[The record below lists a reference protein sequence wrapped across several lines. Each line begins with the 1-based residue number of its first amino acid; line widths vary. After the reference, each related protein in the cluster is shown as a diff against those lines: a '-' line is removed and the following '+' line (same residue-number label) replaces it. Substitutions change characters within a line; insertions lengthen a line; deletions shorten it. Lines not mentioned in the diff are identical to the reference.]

1 MGDNRSYSEAT
12 KAALFALSVSCYEPQ
27 CQQPTVTV
35 FVDDPDKNVQ
45 IAHIRAVKPNGPR
58 YAPPGHP
65 PMTPEQRNAFPNLIL
80 LCQRHHRL
88 VDNKVNEHIYTVDL
102 LRDWKEQAE
111 RDIRAKV
118 DGLDRLTE
126 DRLNAMLTSAAQN
139 TKVEIDGA
147 ITKFTNVSESAAA
160 LLRALFE
167 QIESNYLDR
176 EMIALLSDAAYRL
189 SHLQDTAS
197 LLHLATQRL
206 GNFEDSVG
214 LLAYAARELEHLQD
228 TAGTLNTAVGNLADY
243 DVSGSSRRL
252 AQFIEG
258 YQWIP
263 DVSASIEAAADVAI
277 ARIERRVETIDVG
290 EPPTVMDDDQRWK
303 WGLWGFA
310 LGVLAVLLTV
320 AILAFSHNL

>member
-1 MGDNRSYSEAT
+1 MGDNRNYSEAT

-27 CQQPTVTV
+27 CQQPTVTI
-35 FVDDPDKNVQ
+35 FVDDPDKNVE

-58 YAPPGHP
+58 YDPPGHP
-65 PMTPEQRNAFPNLIL
+65 PMTPEERNAFPNLML

-102 LRDWKEQAE
+102 LHDWKEQAE
-111 RDIRAKV
+111 RDIRVKV

-126 DRLNAMLTSAAQN
+126 ERLNAMLISAARN
-139 TKVEIDGA
+139 TKIEIDGA
-147 ITKFTNVSESAAA
+147 ITKFKNVSESAAE

-167 QIESNYLDR
+167 QIEIHYLDT
-176 EMIALLSDAAYRL
+176 ETIVLLSDAAYRL
-189 SHLQDTAS
+189 SHLQDTAG
-197 LLHLATQRL
+197 LLHFTAQRL

-214 LLAYAARELEHLQD
+214 LLAHAARELKHLQD
-228 TAGTLNTAVGNLADY
+228 IAGTLNAAVGNLADY

-258 YQWIP
+258 YQRIP
-263 DVSASIEAAADVAI
+263 DVPASIESAADVAI
-277 ARIERRVETIDVG
+277 ARIERRIETIDVG
-290 EPPTVMDDDQRWK
+290 EPPRVVDDDQRWK

-320 AILAFSHNL
+320 AILAFSQKL

>member
-1 MGDNRSYSEAT
+1 MGDNRNYSEAT

-58 YAPPGHP
+58 YDPPGQP
-65 PMTPEQRNAFPNLIL
+65 SMTPEERNAFPNLIL

-88 VDNKVNEHIYTVDL
+88 VDNKVNERIYTVDL
-102 LRDWKEQAE
+102 LLDWKELAE

-126 DRLNAMLTSAAQN
+126 ERLNVMLTTAAQN

-147 ITKFTNVSESAAA
+147 ITKFKNVSESAAE

-167 QIESNYLDR
+167 KIESQYLDT
-176 EMIALLSDAAYRL
+176 ETIALLSDAAYRL
-189 SHLQDTAS
+189 SHLQDTAG
-197 LLHLATQRL
+197 LLHASAQRL

-214 LLAYAARELEHLQD
+214 LLAHAARELEHLQD
-228 TAGTLNTAVGNLADY
+228 TAGMLSTAAGNLADY
-243 DVSGSSRRL
+243 DVNGSSRRL
-252 AQFIEG
+252 TQFIEG

-263 DVSASIEAAADVAI
+263 DVPASIESAADVAI
-277 ARIERRVETIDVG
+277 ARIERRVEAIDVG
-290 EPPTVMDDDQRWK
+290 EPPVIVDDGQRWK

-310 LGVLAVLLTV
+310 LGVVAVFLTV
-320 AILAFSHNL
+320 AILALSHKL